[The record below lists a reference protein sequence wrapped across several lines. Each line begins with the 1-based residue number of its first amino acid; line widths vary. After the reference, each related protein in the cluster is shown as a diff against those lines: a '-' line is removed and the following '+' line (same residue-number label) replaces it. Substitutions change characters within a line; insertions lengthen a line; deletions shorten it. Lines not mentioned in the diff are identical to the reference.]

1 MENFISQLKKE
12 PAFQETSVLAFECT
26 WEKLLHEIDELL
38 TQLGFVYFTYS
49 VLTRGVINPSSESQK
64 QRWDGGSDIVGSLPD
79 AVVKSYYKDIA
90 QHDPLWNVLPS
101 ITSPFLV
108 SSLEG
113 GQGTLS
119 ENFWLKQ
126 GISSRAYIPMKDQSS
141 RYWFHYFSLFHKLPP
156 QEFDVFFNRIS
167 EWLVPMLSRYH
178 ELLQVVCEQEQ
189 NPYLK
194 SEVLSPTCRQVI
206 LMTAQGMPVKRIAD
220 KLALTEEGVTYHI
233 TRAKKI
239 FGAKNKT
246 HLVAMMYE
254 VGLL

>member
-1 MENFISQLKKE
+1 
-12 PAFQETSVLAFECT
+12 
-26 WEKLLHEIDELL
+26 
-38 TQLGFVYFTYS
+38 
-49 VLTRGVINPSSESQK
+49 
-64 QRWDGGSDIVGSLPD
+64 
-79 AVVKSYYKDIA
+79 
-90 QHDPLWNVLPS
+90 
-101 ITSPFLV
+101 
-108 SSLEG
+108 
-113 GQGTLS
+113 
-119 ENFWLKQ
+119 
-126 GISSRAYIPMKDQSS
+126 
-141 RYWFHYFSLFHKLPP
+141 
-156 QEFDVFFNRIS
+156 
-167 EWLVPMLSRYH
+167 MLSRYH